1 MGENFSW
8 GDYRIMECS
17 KEKFVGNPTTWI
29 SIDTN
34 HHISALTTEI
44 YEFASKIA
52 AAATRA
58 AKV

>member
-1 MGENFSW
+1 
-8 GDYRIMECS
+8 MECS